1 MVEVFLRSEYSC
13 KWQLELLTNKALAD
27 SSHICYEEVSSH
39 SDIKL
44 ADIKLDLN
52 QNLVNLSSG

>member
-44 ADIKLDLN
+44 DLN